1 MRVLVTG
8 GAGYLGKH
16 IAKELNKAG
25 HFVICLDKKDTD
37 CKYYHRKVIQ
47 DLSKE
52 PRELVPIL
60 QSGIDTVFH
69 LAGRIEISESYE
81 QLIPFWEDNV
91 AGTIQLIKFMNVFG
105 VKNIIYSSSAG
116 VYKAKDRPLIE
127 TDDIAFN
134 NPYANTKI
142 AVESL
147 IRDSGLNHVIFR
159 FFNLAGADPD
169 GEMGECLVPETHLL
183 PLVFEKIN
191 NFVING
197 DTYNTNDGTCVRD
210 YVHVTDIAKAHL
222 NARDYLKKGGK
233 SDTFN
238 LGFGHGY
245 SIIEVIELIK
255 DYCSLDVKY
264 TIGEKRKGDPS
275 SLVADISK
283 AREVLNYCPNYDIVE
298 IIRTAYDWHKNGQR

>member
-1 MRVLVTG
+1 MRFLVTG
-8 GAGYLGKH
+8 GAGYLGNH

-25 HFVICLDKKDTD
+25 HYVICLDKRETN
-37 CKYYHRKVIQ
+37 CKYYHEKVIQ
-47 DLSKE
+47 DLSSS
-52 PRELVPIL
+52 PRELIPIL
-60 QSGIDTVFH
+60 QSGVDTVFH

-81 QLIPFWEDNV
+81 RLIEFWEDNV
-91 AGTIQLIKFMNVFG
+91 YGTTQLIKFMKIFD

-116 VYKAKDRPLIE
+116 VYKAKDRPLKE
-127 TDDIAFN
+127 TDEIAFN

-142 AVESL
+142 AAESI

-169 GEMGECLVPETHLL
+169 GEMGECHDPETHLI

-222 NARDYLKKGGK
+222 NAREYLKKGGK

-283 AREVLNYCPNYDIVE
+283 ARKILNYRPDYGIIE
-298 IIRTAYDWHKNGQR
+298 IIRTAFNWHKNGKR

>member
-1 MRVLVTG
+1 MRFLVTG
-8 GAGYLGKH
+8 GAGYLGNH

-25 HFVICLDKKDTD
+25 HYVICLDKRETN
-37 CKYYHRKVIQ
+37 CKYYHKKVIQ
-47 DLSKE
+47 DLSSS

-81 QLIPFWEDNV
+81 RLIEFWEDNV
-91 AGTIQLIKFMNVFG
+91 YGTTQLIKFMKIFD

-116 VYKAKDRPLIE
+116 VYKAKDRPLKE
-127 TDDIAFN
+127 TDEIAFN

-142 AVESL
+142 AAESI

-169 GEMGECLVPETHLL
+169 GEMGECHDPETHLI

-283 AREVLNYCPNYDIVE
+283 ARKILNYRPDYGIIE
-298 IIRTAYDWHKNGQR
+298 IIRTAFNWHKNGKR

>member
-1 MRVLVTG
+1 MRFLVTG
-8 GAGYLGKH
+8 GAGYLGNH

-25 HFVICLDKKDTD
+25 HYVICLDKRETN
-37 CKYYHRKVIQ
+37 CKYYHKKVIQ
-47 DLSKE
+47 DLSSS
-52 PRELVPIL
+52 PRELIPIL

-81 QLIPFWEDNV
+81 RLIEFWEDNV
-91 AGTIQLIKFMNVFG
+91 YGTTQLIKFMKIFD

-116 VYKAKDRPLIE
+116 VYKAKDRPLKE
-127 TDDIAFN
+127 TDEIAFN

-142 AVESL
+142 AAESI

-169 GEMGECLVPETHLL
+169 GEMGECHDPETHLI

-283 AREVLNYCPNYDIVE
+283 ARKILNYRPDYGIIE
-298 IIRTAYDWHKNGQR
+298 IIRTAYNWHKNGKR

>member
-1 MRVLVTG
+1 MRFLVTG
-8 GAGYLGKH
+8 GAGYLGNH

-25 HFVICLDKKDTD
+25 HYVICLDKRETN
-37 CKYYHRKVIQ
+37 CKYYHKKVIQ
-47 DLSKE
+47 DLSSS
-52 PRELVPIL
+52 PRELIPIL

-81 QLIPFWEDNV
+81 RLIEFWEDNV
-91 AGTIQLIKFMNVFG
+91 YGTTQLIKFMKIFD

-116 VYKAKDRPLIE
+116 VYKAKDRPLKE
-127 TDDIAFN
+127 TDEIAFN

-142 AVESL
+142 AAESI

-169 GEMGECLVPETHLL
+169 GEMGECHDPETHLI

-222 NARDYLKKGGK
+222 NAREYLKKGGK

-283 AREVLNYCPNYDIVE
+283 ARKILNYRPDYGIIE
-298 IIRTAYDWHKNGQR
+298 IIRTAFNWHKNGKR

>member
-81 QLIPFWEDNV
+81 RLIEFWEDNV
-91 AGTIQLIKFMNVFG
+91 YGTTQLIKFMKIFD

-116 VYKAKDRPLIE
+116 VYKAKDRPLKE
-127 TDDIAFN
+127 TDEIAFN

-142 AVESL
+142 AAESI

-169 GEMGECLVPETHLL
+169 GEMGECHDPETHLI

-238 LGFGHGY
+238 LGFGQ
-245 SIIEVIELIK
+245 
-255 DYCSLDVKY
+255 
-264 TIGEKRKGDPS
+264 
-275 SLVADISK
+275 
-283 AREVLNYCPNYDIVE
+283 N
-298 IIRTAYDWHKNGQR
+298 IRQ

>member
-1 MRVLVTG
+1 MRFLVTG
-8 GAGYLGKH
+8 GAGYLGNH

-25 HFVICLDKKDTD
+25 HYVICLDKRETN
-37 CKYYHRKVIQ
+37 CKYYHKKVIQ
-47 DLSKE
+47 DLSSS
-52 PRELVPIL
+52 PRELIPIL

-81 QLIPFWEDNV
+81 RLIEFWEDNV
-91 AGTIQLIKFMNVFG
+91 YGTTQLIKFMKIFD

-116 VYKAKDRPLIE
+116 VYKAKDRPLKE
-127 TDDIAFN
+127 TDEIAFN

-142 AVESL
+142 AAESI

-169 GEMGECLVPETHLL
+169 GEMGECHDPETHL
-183 PLVFEKIN
+183 N

-283 AREVLNYCPNYDIVE
+283 ARKILNYRPDYGIIE
-298 IIRTAYDWHKNGQR
+298 IIRTAYNWHKNGKR

>member
-1 MRVLVTG
+1 MRFLVTG
-8 GAGYLGKH
+8 GAGYLGNH

-25 HFVICLDKKDTD
+25 HYVICLAKRETN
-37 CKYYHRKVIQ
+37 CKYYHKKVIQ
-47 DLSKE
+47 DLSSS
-52 PRELVPIL
+52 PRELIPIL

-169 GEMGECLVPETHLL
+169 GEMGECHDPETHLI
-183 PLVFEKIN
+183 PVVFEKIN

-197 DTYNTNDGTCVRD
+197 DNYNTNDGTCVRD

-222 NARDYLKKGGK
+222 NARDYLNKGGK

-238 LGFGHGY
+238 LGFGAGY
-245 SIIEVIELIK
+245 SIKEIIELIR

>member
-1 MRVLVTG
+1 MRFLVTG
-8 GAGYLGKH
+8 GAGYLGNH

-25 HFVICLDKKDTD
+25 HYVICLDKRETN
-37 CKYYHRKVIQ
+37 CKYYHKKVIQ
-47 DLSKE
+47 DLSSS
-52 PRELVPIL
+52 PRELIPIL

-81 QLIPFWEDNV
+81 RLIEFWEDNV
-91 AGTIQLIKFMNVFG
+91 YGTTQLIKFMKIFD

-116 VYKAKDRPLIE
+116 VYKAKDRPLKE
-127 TDDIAFN
+127 TDEIAFN

-142 AVESL
+142 AAESI

-169 GEMGECLVPETHLL
+169 GEMGECHDPETHLI

-283 AREVLNYCPNYDIVE
+283 ARKILNYRPDYGIIE
-298 IIRTAYDWHKNGQR
+298 IIRTAFNWHKNGKR

>member
-81 QLIPFWEDNV
+81 RLIEFWEDNV
-91 AGTIQLIKFMNVFG
+91 YGTTQLIKFMKIFD

-116 VYKAKDRPLIE
+116 VYKAKDRPLKE
-127 TDDIAFN
+127 TDEIAFN

-142 AVESL
+142 AAESI

-169 GEMGECLVPETHLL
+169 GEMGECHDPETHLI

-283 AREVLNYCPNYDIVE
+283 ARKILNYRPDYGIIE
-298 IIRTAYDWHKNGQR
+298 IIRTAYNWHKNGKR

>member
-1 MRVLVTG
+1 MRFLVTG
-8 GAGYLGKH
+8 GAGYLGNH

-25 HFVICLDKKDTD
+25 HYVICLDKRETN
-37 CKYYHRKVIQ
+37 CKYYHKKVIQ
-47 DLSKE
+47 DLSSS
-52 PRELVPIL
+52 PRELIPIL

-81 QLIPFWEDNV
+81 RLIEFWEDNV
-91 AGTIQLIKFMNVFG
+91 YGTTQLIKFMKIFD

-116 VYKAKDRPLIE
+116 VYKAKDRPLKE
-127 TDDIAFN
+127 TDEIAFN

-142 AVESL
+142 AAESI

-169 GEMGECLVPETHLL
+169 GEMGECHDPETHLI

-238 LGFGHGY
+238 LGFGPGY
-245 SIIEVIELIK
+245 SIKEIIELIR

-283 AREVLNYCPNYDIVE
+283 ARKILNYRPDYGIIE
-298 IIRTAYDWHKNGQR
+298 IIRTAYNWHKNGKR

>member
-1 MRVLVTG
+1 MRFLVTG
-8 GAGYLGKH
+8 GAGYLGNH

-25 HFVICLDKKDTD
+25 HYVICLDKRETN
-37 CKYYHRKVIQ
+37 CKYYHKKVIQ
-47 DLSKE
+47 DLSSS
-52 PRELVPIL
+52 PRELIPIL

-81 QLIPFWEDNV
+81 RLIEFWEDNV
-91 AGTIQLIKFMNVFG
+91 YGTTQLIKFMKIFD

-116 VYKAKDRPLIE
+116 VYKAKDRPLKE
-127 TDDIAFN
+127 TDEIAFN

-142 AVESL
+142 AAESI

-169 GEMGECLVPETHLL
+169 GEMGECHDPETHLI

-197 DTYNTNDGTCVRD
+197 DTYNTNDGTCVLD

-283 AREVLNYCPNYDIVE
+283 ARKILNYRPDYGIIE
-298 IIRTAYDWHKNGQR
+298 IIRTAYNWHKNGKR

>member
-1 MRVLVTG
+1 MRFLVTG
-8 GAGYLGKH
+8 GAGYLGNH

-25 HFVICLDKKDTD
+25 HYVICLDKRETN
-37 CKYYHRKVIQ
+37 CKYYHKKVIQ
-47 DLSKE
+47 DLSSS
-52 PRELVPIL
+52 PRELIPIL

-81 QLIPFWEDNV
+81 RLIEFWEDNV
-91 AGTIQLIKFMNVFG
+91 YGTTQLIKFMKIFD

-116 VYKAKDRPLIE
+116 VYKAKDRPLKE
-127 TDDIAFN
+127 TDEIAFN

-142 AVESL
+142 AAESI

-169 GEMGECLVPETHLL
+169 GEMGECHDPETHLI

>member
-1 MRVLVTG
+1 MRFLVTG
-8 GAGYLGKH
+8 GAGYLGNH

-25 HFVICLDKKDTD
+25 HYVICLDKRETN
-37 CKYYHRKVIQ
+37 CKYYHKKVIQ
-47 DLSKE
+47 DLSSS
-52 PRELVPIL
+52 PRELIPIL
-60 QSGIDTVFH
+60 QSGVDTVFH

-81 QLIPFWEDNV
+81 RLIEFWEDNV
-91 AGTIQLIKFMNVFG
+91 YGTTQLIKFMKIFG

-116 VYKAKDRPLIE
+116 VYKAKDRPLKE
-127 TDDIAFN
+127 TDEIAFN

-142 AVESL
+142 AAESI

-169 GEMGECLVPETHLL
+169 GEMGECHDPETHLI

-222 NARDYLKKGGK
+222 NAREYLKKGGK

-283 AREVLNYCPNYDIVE
+283 ARKILNYRPDYGIIE
-298 IIRTAYDWHKNGQR
+298 IIRTAFNWHKNGKR

>member
-69 LAGRIEISESYE
+69 LAGRIEISESYD

-105 VKNIIYSSSAG
+105 VKNIVYSSSAG
-116 VYKAKDRPLIE
+116 VYKAKDRPLKE

-147 IRDSGLNHVIFR
+147 IRDSRLNHVIFR

-169 GEMGECLVPETHLL
+169 GEMGECHDPETHLI
-183 PLVFEKIN
+183 PVVFEKIN

-222 NARDYLKKGGK
+222 NARDYLNKGGK

-238 LGFGHGY
+238 LGFGAGY
-245 SIIEVIELIK
+245 SIREIIALIR
-255 DYCSLDVKY
+255 DYCSLDIKY

-283 AREVLNYCPNYDIVE
+283 AQEVLNYRADYDIVE
-298 IIRTAYDWHKNGQR
+298 IIRTAYDWHKNGKR